1 MTTTNQITPRKQT
14 LIEDYKLLSVQERV
28 TIMAQ
33 IVRLEGMRIDSKEK
47 GLSAEIIEQLL
58 AKTGHQEI
66 ATACYT
72 AQLLRIN
79 WRS

>member
-1 MTTTNQITPRKQT
+1 MTTTNQLTPKYQA
-14 LIEDYKLLSVQERV
+14 LIEDYKLLSVEERV
-28 TIMAQ
+28 AIMAQ
-33 IVRLEGMRIDSKEK
+33 IVKLEEMRIESKEK

-58 AKTGHQEI
+58 AKTGHQKI

-72 AQLLRIN
+72 AQLFGIN